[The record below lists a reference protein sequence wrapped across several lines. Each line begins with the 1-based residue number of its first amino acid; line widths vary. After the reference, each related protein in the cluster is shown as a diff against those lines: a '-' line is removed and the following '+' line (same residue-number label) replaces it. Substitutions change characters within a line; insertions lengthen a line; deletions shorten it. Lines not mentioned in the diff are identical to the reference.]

1 VAPCLAC
8 ANNDQVETLPPREAI
23 VVTGSW
29 RVAHAFGT
37 SLPGWLVLLPNAHV
51 RALHE
56 LTDDA
61 AAELGPL
68 LQRVSQAL
76 CDVLGC
82 AKAYVAFY
90 AEAEGF

>member
-1 VAPCLAC
+1 VAPCIAC
-8 ANNDQVETLPPREAI
+8 ANNEKLGALPPSEEI
-23 VVTGSW
+23 VVTASW
-29 RVAHAFGT
+29 RLAHAFGT

-68 LQRVSQAL
+68 L
-76 CDVLGC
+76 
-82 AKAYVAFY
+82 
-90 AEAEGF
+90 